1 MKSLLLLRPYI
12 SRYSTL
18 IVLGLVFVTISNAC
32 SAYYPRVIGATVDL
46 MRQGSFE
53 YSRVLTNIGYVLLLT
68 AGSGLFMF
76 LTRKTIIVAS
86 RKVEY
91 DLRRDFLQ
99 GIERQ
104 DPLYFARTPTGSLM
118 AHATNDIAAVR
129 EFMGPAIMYGAN
141 TVTTFSFALA
151 LMFGLSTDITLVALI
166 PLPFMAV
173 ATFILGKRVHVAY
186 KQVQEQFEHVTT
198 ESQEVFSGIRIIR
211 AFVRELQERSIF
223 YKQSHE
229 YLVRTMTLAR
239 IQSVMMPSMMVLVGT
254 SQILVLSYGGNA
266 VIEGR
271 ASIGDLT
278 QFFIYLNQLIWPVAA
293 IGWVTNIVQR
303 ASASTS
309 RIMTIMKRT
318 PELDNTGSFDA
329 PAKFDIEFRDVA
341 YRYADTLP
349 PVLSDI
355 SCTIPYRSHIG
366 IVGTVGSGKSTLVK
380 LVPRLFDCTEG
391 KVLIAGKAIREYK
404 LDDVR
409 KAVGV
414 VMQEPFLF
422 SMSVRDNIK
431 MGKTDATED
440 EVIEA
445 AKAAQL
451 HAEVLSFTNGYDTV
465 VGERGISLSGGQK
478 QRLAIARALIRKPSV
493 LILDDALSAVDT
505 ATEREIL
512 HSLSEM
518 RNFQT
523 TLTVAHRL
531 SAVMACDHI
540 LVLDGGRIVEQ
551 GTHEQLLQLGG
562 QYASLYEQQ
571 QLEAEIQQDDASGS

>member
-12 SRYSTL
+12 VRNIGYILS
-18 IVLGLVFVTISNAC
+18 GLLFVTISNAC
-32 SAYYPRVIGATVDL
+32 SAYYPRVIGATVD
-46 MRQGSFE
+46 MMKREGFTPGQVFE
-53 YSRVLTNIGYVLLLT
+53 NIGIILLLT
-68 AGSGLFMF
+68 AGSGFFMF

-91 DLRRDFLQ
+91 DLRRDFLE
-99 GIERQ
+99 GLEHQ

-141 TVTTFSFALA
+141 TVTTFSFALV

-173 ATFILGKRVHVAY
+173 ATFILGKKIHVAY
-186 KQVQEQFEHVTT
+186 KNVQEQFEYITT

-211 AFVRELQERSIF
+211 AFVREVQERGIF
-223 YKQSHE
+223 FRESHA
-229 YLVRTMTLAR
+229 YLMKTMTLAK
-239 IQSVMMPSMMVLVGT
+239 IQSIMMPSMMVLVGG

-303 ASASTS
+303 ASASTG
-309 RIMTIMKRT
+309 RIMTIMNRRS
-318 PELDNTGSFDA
+318 ELEDSGTR
-329 PAKFDIEFRDVA
+329 PLPQQYDIVFECVS
-341 YRYADTLP
+341 YRYSESLP
-349 PVLSDI
+349 TVVKEINLS
-355 SCTIPYRSHIG
+355 IPFKSHVG

-380 LVPRLFDCTEG
+380 LVPRLFDSSEG
-391 KVLIAGKAIREYK
+391 QVLLAGLPVQEYK
-404 LDDVR
+404 LDEVR
-409 KAVGV
+409 SSVGM

-422 SMSVRDNIK
+422 SMSVRENIR
-431 MGKTDATED
+431 MGCKDASED
-440 EVIEA
+440 EIIAA
-445 AKAAQL
+445 AKMAQL
-451 HAEVLSFTNGYDTV
+451 HNEVLTFTNGYDTI

-478 QRLAIARALIRKPSV
+478 QRLAIARALVRKPSV

-505 ATEREIL
+505 ATEREL
-512 HSLSEM
+512 LKTLESM
-518 RNFQT
+518 RSDQT
-523 TLTVAHRL
+523 TITVAHRL
-531 SAVMACDHI
+531 SSVMGCDLI
-540 LVLDGGRIVEQ
+540 IVLDHGSIVEE
-551 GTHEQLLQLGG
+551 GTHEQLLAING
-562 QYASLYEQQ
+562 QYAMMYERQ
-571 QLEAEIQQDDASGS
+571 QLEDEISEEIVS

>member
-1 MKSLLLLRPYI
+1 MKSLLALRPYI
-12 SRYSTL
+12 ARYSRYIFS
-18 IVLGLVFVTISNAC
+18 GLVFVTISNAC

-46 MRQGSFE
+46 MKNEGFDTS
-53 YSRVLTNIGYVLLLT
+53 SVMTNIGMILLLT
-68 AGSGLFMF
+68 AGSGFFMF

-91 DLRRDFLQ
+91 DLRRDFLE

-173 ATFILGKRVHVAY
+173 ATFILGKKIHIAY

-211 AFVRELQERSIF
+211 AFVREMQERTIF
-223 YKQSHE
+223 YKESHA
-229 YLVRTMTLAR
+229 YLTKTMTLAR
-239 IQSVMMPSMMVLVGT
+239 IQSIMMPSMMVLVGS
-254 SQILVLSYGGNA
+254 SQVLVLSYGGNA

-303 ASASTS
+303 ASASTG
-309 RIMTIMKRT
+309 RIMSIMHRT
-318 PELDNTGSFDA
+318 SDLVDSGTTPLGTE
-329 PAKFDIEFRDVA
+329 FDIEFENVS
-341 YRYADTLP
+341 YRYAESLP
-349 PVLSDI
+349 DVLTGI
-355 SCTIPYRSHIG
+355 RFRIPFRSHIG

-380 LVPRLFDCTEG
+380 LIPRLFDCTEG
-391 KVLIAGKAIREYK
+391 SVVLAGRPIDSYRLE
-404 LDDVR
+404 DVR
-409 KAVGV
+409 GSVGM

-422 SMSVRDNIK
+422 SMSVRDNIR
-431 MGKTDATED
+431 MGKKDASD
-440 EVIEA
+440 DDVIA
-445 AKAAQL
+445 AATMAQL
-451 HAEVLSFTNGYDTV
+451 HSEVLTFTNGYDTI

-505 ATEREIL
+505 ATEREL
-512 HSLSEM
+512 LNSLGRM
-518 RNFQT
+518 RKNQT
-523 TLTVAHRL
+523 IITVAHRL
-531 SAVMACDHI
+531 SSVMGCDHI
-540 LVLDGGRIVEQ
+540 IVMDHGTIIEE
-551 GTHEQLLQLGG
+551 GTHEELLAQQG
-562 QYASLYEQQ
+562 QYAMLYERQR
-571 QLEAEIQQDDASGS
+571 LEEEISEESVP

>member
-32 SAYYPRVIGATVDL
+32 SAYYPRVIGGTVDL

-329 PAKFDIEFRDVA
+329 PAKFDIEFRDVS

-380 LVPRLFDCTEG
+380 LVPRLFDCTDG
-391 KVLIAGKAIREYK
+391 KVLIAGKAIGEYK

-451 HAEVLSFTNGYDTV
+451 HTEVLSFTNGYDTV